1 MAPFKLSILALAA
14 LTLAACQEEAGLDP
28 MFPPIGGARPIVMP
42 DAGMPTDLT
51 PDQTTPMQN
60 GTTDALS
67 NAVTAALDAAAPTT
81 TPTTTLA
88 DPLSSPTEAVET
100 VSNVAPNSGDGLASD
115 SGVLVLSEQSQA
127 EQLRLRTADAE
138 ALAAA
143 AAQRVVIQPGQ
154 MPDVV
159 AGVNIIT
166 YARESTNAVGERVY
180 RRPSIRRSI
189 SASQCR
195 KFSSADDAQRNF
207 LANGGPQDDPLNLD
221 PDGDGFACRWSPEA
235 YRALVLD

>member
-1 MAPFKLSILALAA
+1 MARLKLSILALAG
-14 LTLAACQEEAGLDP
+14 LTLAACQQEAGSDP

-51 PDQTTPMQN
+51 P
-60 GTTDALS
+60 TDPAS
-67 NAVTAALDAAAPTT
+67 SSTAALTTAVNDALDATNGSTSVAAV
-81 TPTTTLA
+81 TP
-88 DPLSSPTEAVET
+88 
-100 VSNVAPNSGDGLASD
+100 VAPNSGDGIASD

-127 EQLRLRTADAE
+127 EQLRLREADAA

-159 AGVNIIT
+159 PGVNIVT
-166 YARESTNAVGERVY
+166 FARETTNAVGARIY
-180 RRPSIRRSI
+180 RRPSIRRTNS
-189 SASQCR
+189 SSQCR
-195 KFSSADDAQRNF
+195 KFGSADDAQRNF

-235 YRALVLD
+235 YRALVLN

>member
-1 MAPFKLSILALAA
+1 MARIKLSILALMG
-14 LTLAACQEEAGLDP
+14 LTLAACQQEAGFDAR
-28 MFPPIGGARPIVMP
+28 FPAVGGARPVIMP
-42 DAGMPTDLT
+42 DAGMPTDITPTDPVAEPSTESLT
-51 PDQTTPMQN
+51 
-60 GTTDALS
+60 
-67 NAVTAALDAAAPTT
+67 NAVNEALASTEPASGEEATVVNLAP
-81 TPTTTLA
+81 
-88 DPLSSPTEAVET
+88 D
-100 VSNVAPNSGDGLASD
+100 SGTGLASD
-115 SGVLVLSEQSQA
+115 SGVLNLAEQSQA
-127 EQLRLRTADAE
+127 EQLRLRTADAA

-166 YARESTNAVGERVY
+166 YARETTNAVGERIY

-235 YRALVLD
+235 YRALVLN

>member
-14 LTLAACQEEAGLDP
+14 LTLAACQEEAGSDP
-28 MFPPIGGARPIVMP
+28 MFPPIGGPRPIVMP

-51 PDQTTPMQN
+51 PDQATPMQD
-60 GTTDALS
+60 GTTEALS
-67 NAVTAALDAAAPTT
+67 NAVTAALGASAPA
-81 TPTTTLA
+81 TPMATPA
-88 DPLSSPTEAVET
+88 DPLASPAETVET
-100 VSNVAPNSGDGLASD
+100 VSNIAPNSGDGLASD
-115 SGVLVLSEQSQA
+115 SGVLVLAEQSQA

-154 MPDVV
+154 MPEVV

-166 YARESTNAVGERVY
+166 YARESTNAVGERIY
-180 RRPSIRRSI
+180 RRPTIRRSI

-195 KFSSADDAQRNF
+195 KFSSPDDAQRNF

-221 PDGDGFACRWSPEA
+221 PDGDGFACRWSPET

>member
-1 MAPFKLSILALAA
+1 MARLKLSILALVG
-14 LTLAACQEEAGLDP
+14 LTLAACQEEAGFDAR
-28 MFPPIGGARPIVMP
+28 FPPVGGARPIMMP

-51 PDQTTPMQN
+51 PTDPVVD
-60 GTTDALS
+60 GTTEALS
-67 NAVTAALDAAAPTT
+67 NAVSDALNAT
-81 TPTTTLA
+81 A
-88 DPLSSPTEAVET
+88 DPANSGATEMAMA
-100 VSNVAPNSGDGLASD
+100 APNSGDGMASD
-115 SGVLVLSEQSQA
+115 SGILNLAEQSQA
-127 EQLRLRTADAE
+127 EQLRLREADAA

-143 AAQRVVIQPGQ
+143 AAQRVVIQPGE
-154 MPDVV
+154 MPAVV
-159 AGVNIIT
+159 TGVNIIT
-166 YARESTNAVGERVY
+166 FARETTNAVGERVH

-235 YRALVLD
+235 YRALVLN

>member
-1 MAPFKLSILALAA
+1 MALFKLSILALMG
-14 LTLAACQEEAGLDP
+14 LTLAACQEEAGFDAR
-28 MFPPIGGARPIVMP
+28 FPAVGGARPVTMP

-51 PDQTTPMQN
+51 PTDPVEDGSTEALTSAVN
-60 GTTDALS
+60 DAL
-67 NAVTAALDAAAPTT
+67 NA
-81 TPTTTLA
+81 A
-88 DPLSSPTEAVET
+88 DPAGET
-100 VSNVAPNSGDGLASD
+100 TVTNLAPDSGSNIASD
-115 SGVLVLSEQSQA
+115 SGVLNLAEQSQA
-127 EQLRLRTADAE
+127 EQLRLRNADAA
-138 ALAAA
+138 ALVAA

-166 YARESTNAVGERVY
+166 FARETTNAVGERIY
-180 RRPSIRRSI
+180 RRPSIRRT
-189 SASQCR
+189 SASAQCR

-235 YRALVLD
+235 YRALVLN